1 MAYSK
6 RITQIE
12 CSKYSTTFTS
22 PNHGFPR
29 GAEVQVKGVPEL
41 GHETFVVNHPSSNT
55 FSISRNVSV
64 EIESIDA
71 ANSIVHTK
79 AAHQIGDTHTSVKLC
94 GFDMDSHSH
103 VDRFYSISEVVDEVS
118 VKLKEY
124 CKESKADVPAK
135 LVDGLRHGFLKK
147 DDCSVVLPKQV
158 SCRTGAS
165 AVLVCRQ
172 PRPKKACIPEW
183 QAALQAAE
191 RFCKLLKVKDPEHP
205 KVSDLSMLRV
215 GKCGWEHCSGIFQ
228 RSGDLQF
235 KMEPGLVSLQH
246 VEGLGWCLLA
256 DVKPKYPL
264 DMERRYLQLASPS
277 APQLL
282 YIRRD
287 ADVFGLWSPVIG
299 PAPGPM
305 VTPHQEVPAVL
316 ANVCNQPSALFT
328 PVVCS
333 SVLDTLCNYFFA
345 DWRGGMNCSLHRFP
359 FWGMS
364 TVEALVAALKLWHD
378 IAACST
384 TCRAWH
390 TALKPFAN
398 QEDLCHRALRLT
410 LPAPAASG
418 LRSLSVRDTV
428 DLVAMFAKKTWEQG
442 RFFLHMPSFRQ
453 SAWPA
458 LISSVKIQSEL
469 TGEDGDDDL
478 FEGPVGTLLNHH
490 APRLMD
496 FAKKILPLPLAW
508 KTIPQTL
515 GVHSISGQRFA
526 VCELTE
532 STSAKD
538 QSSAAAVQV
547 NEEGNIQV
555 LALDGAR
562 LLPIADEAL
571 SLVIGLQYV
580 ASTSGSYTRRVQ
592 PIPAG
597 EPCGTPYCSR
607 DERDCPFCEDL
618 LEGRL
623 GASQLGGRFRLN
635 FLAGSG
641 KLIIL
646 EICFEVPSFF
656 ATSKDS
662 DLVGQLRQLL
672 PWSIEGSDSEE
683 VESSAAYVTD
693 EDEDEDDDAA
703 EEEEVE
709 DEAMASETP
718 NADGEMPENQQ

>member
-71 ANSIVHTK
+71 ADSIVHTK

-246 VEGLGWCLLA
+246 VEGLGW
-256 DVKPKYPL
+256 
-264 DMERRYLQLASPS
+264 
-277 APQLL
+277 
-282 YIRRD
+282 
-287 ADVFGLWSPVIG
+287 
-299 PAPGPM
+299 
-305 VTPHQEVPAVL
+305 
-316 ANVCNQPSALFT
+316 
-328 PVVCS
+328 
-333 SVLDTLCNYFFA
+333 
-345 DWRGGMNCSLHRFP
+345 
-359 FWGMS
+359 
-364 TVEALVAALKLWHD
+364 
-378 IAACST
+378 
-384 TCRAWH
+384 
-390 TALKPFAN
+390 
-398 QEDLCHRALRLT
+398 RL
-410 LPAPAASG
+410 G
-418 LRSLSVRDTV
+418 
-428 DLVAMFAKKTWEQG
+428 Q
-442 RFFLHMPSFRQ
+442 
-453 SAWPA
+453 
-458 LISSVKIQSEL
+458 
-469 TGEDGDDDL
+469 
-478 FEGPVGTLLNHH
+478 
-490 APRLMD
+490 
-496 FAKKILPLPLAW
+496 
-508 KTIPQTL
+508 QTYN
-515 GVHSISGQRFA
+515 HSIS
-526 VCELTE
+526 
-532 STSAKD
+532 
-538 QSSAAAVQV
+538 SSQCA
-547 NEEGNIQV
+547 
-555 LALDGAR
+555 
-562 LLPIADEAL
+562 
-571 SLVIGLQYV
+571 
-580 ASTSGSYTRRVQ
+580 
-592 PIPAG
+592 
-597 EPCGTPYCSR
+597 
-607 DERDCPFCEDL
+607 
-618 LEGRL
+618 
-623 GASQLGGRFRLN
+623 
-635 FLAGSG
+635 
-641 KLIIL
+641 
-646 EICFEVPSFF
+646 
-656 ATSKDS
+656 
-662 DLVGQLRQLL
+662 
-672 PWSIEGSDSEE
+672 
-683 VESSAAYVTD
+683 
-693 EDEDEDDDAA
+693 
-703 EEEEVE
+703 
-709 DEAMASETP
+709 
-718 NADGEMPENQQ
+718 